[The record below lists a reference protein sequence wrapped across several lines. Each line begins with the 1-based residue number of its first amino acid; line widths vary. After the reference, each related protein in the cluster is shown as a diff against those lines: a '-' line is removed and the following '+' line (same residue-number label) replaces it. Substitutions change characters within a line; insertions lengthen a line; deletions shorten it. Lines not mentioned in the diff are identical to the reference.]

1 MQPSYPTYDE
11 ESNPGVDAF
20 LLPCFFW
27 GKDEQRDDGAQ
38 RRGKA
43 ENNGETERISNSLA
57 YGIYRQP
64 GKGELRAVCAKSVGG
79 KNVGGKSVPYHI
91 VLACDHSKELTA
103 TNR

>member
-11 ESNPGVDAF
+11 ESNPGIDAF

-57 YGIYRQP
+57 YGIYTDSQGRTSYVPFAQ
-64 GKGELRAVCAKSVGG
+64 RALEERTLVERVCRIIL
-79 KNVGGKSVPYHI
+79 Y
-91 VLACDHSKELTA
+91 
-103 TNR
+103 